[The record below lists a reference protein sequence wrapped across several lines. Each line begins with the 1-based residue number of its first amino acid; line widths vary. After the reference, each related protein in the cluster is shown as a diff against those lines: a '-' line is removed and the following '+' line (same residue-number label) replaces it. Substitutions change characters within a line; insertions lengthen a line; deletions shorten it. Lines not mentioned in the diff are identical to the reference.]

1 MSFQVKLIVNH
12 RTYLRGLTSKGTKAC
27 TKRFSEIISRVRIEI
42 IILMDRLTNL
52 NPKVGSEV
60 PHPLLDVQGVRY
72 CVVYFILSQSKQP
85 TSSSRKNGENPK
97 SINNCQKRME
107 FGISRNMKMW
117 GRRRIHS
124 TAFIS
129 GKESNRFAVEDVEF
143 EGSIIKDQFKK
154 LQSDLTQGN
163 KANNLTS
170 ILSNK
175 NFLISC
181 YQNIKS
187 NPGNMTKSLD
197 KEDLDGIRF
206 TWFEEVSNSFRKG
219 SFNFKPSRRTYI
231 QKLDGKLR
239 PITIPS
245 PRDKIVQEGMRI
257 LLDAVFEKNFRAS
270 SHAFRAQ
277 RGCHTALNQI
287 KMKYGKVNWLIEG
300 DVQQQYPSID
310 HNILV
315 DLLREKIQD
324 EPFIDLIYKYMRV
337 GYGEKHTDKIN
348 PTKIGLAQGGLISP
362 VLSNIYMHPFDVWV
376 EDELIPKYTKGKR
389 KRSNPEYTKMIRSY
403 GKAKDKT
410 IRSTLSHDLNFC
422 RVHYTRYADDF
433 LIGVQESKK
442 TCELILRE
450 IKSFLEKRLALTL
463 NVSKTKIIHSTSDR
477 ALFLGY
483 HISCT
488 PIKKMRIGYNSK
500 NQLVRH
506 TTRTVLNAPIKT
518 VVEKLKEKGFLNSK
532 KMPTRNGRYINI
544 DLWNIVENHK
554 VLEKGILNYY
564 AMANNYGRLAARVHY
579 SLKYSCALTIS
590 SKMKLKT
597 MRGAFKKYGK
607 NLTVTVN
614 DRSISYPKIP
624 YSRPK
629 RVFSNYEADFDATLN
644 RLVYRFKRHAGNLKG
659 PCIICKCN
667 TNIEV
672 HHIRKLKD
680 VTKKKD
686 WLSVTMAKYS
696 RKQVPV
702 CRTCH
707 QKIHLGV
714 YDGSKL

>member
-1 MSFQVKLIVNH
+1 
-12 RTYLRGLTSKGTKAC
+12 
-27 TKRFSEIISRVRIEI
+27 
-42 IILMDRLTNL
+42 MDRLTNL

-337 GYGEKHTDKIN
+337 GYGEKHTDKID

>member
-337 GYGEKHTDKIN
+337 GYGEKHTDKID

-644 RLVYRFKRHAGNLKG
+644 RLVYRFKRHAGYLKG

>member
-1 MSFQVKLIVNH
+1 MFFQVKLIVNH

-245 PRDKIVQEGMRI
+245 LRDKIVQEGMRI

-348 PTKIGLAQGGLISP
+348 ATKIGLAQGGLISP

-410 IRSTLSHDLNFC
+410 IRSTLSHDPNFC
-422 RVHYTRYADDF
+422 RVHYIRYADDF

-463 NVSKTKIIHSTSDR
+463 NISKTKIIHSTSDR

-597 MRGAFKKYGK
+597 MKGAFKKYGK
-607 NLTVTVN
+607 NLTVIVN

-629 RVFSNYEADFDATLN
+629 RIFSNYEADFDATLN
-644 RLVYRFKRHAGNLKG
+644 RLVYRFKRHAGNLEG

-672 HHIRKLKD
+672 HHIRKLED

>member
-1 MSFQVKLIVNH
+1 
-12 RTYLRGLTSKGTKAC
+12 
-27 TKRFSEIISRVRIEI
+27 
-42 IILMDRLTNL
+42 MDRLTNL

>member
-1 MSFQVKLIVNH
+1 MFFQFKLIVNH
-12 RTYLRGLTSKGTKAC
+12 RTYLRGLTSKGTTAC
-27 TKRFSEIISRVRIEI
+27 TKRPSEIISRVRVEI
-42 IILMDRLTNL
+42 KILMDRLTNL
-52 NPKVGSEV
+52 NPKAGSEV

-72 CVVYFILSQSKQP
+72 CVVYFIFSQSKQP

-97 SINNCQKRME
+97 SKHNCQKRME

-124 TAFIS
+124 TTFIS
-129 GKESNRFAVEDVEF
+129 GKESNRFAVEEVKF
-143 EGSIIKDQFKK
+143 EGSTIKDQFKK
-154 LQSDLTQGN
+154 LKSDLKQGN
-163 KANNLTS
+163 KANNLTT

-175 NFLISC
+175 NFLIGC

-197 KEDLDGIRF
+197 KEYLDGISSI
-206 TWFEEVSNSFRKG
+206 WFEEVSNSFRKG
-219 SFNFKPSRRTYI
+219 SFNFKPSRRIYF
-231 QKLDGKLR
+231 QKLDKKLR
-239 PITIPS
+239 LLTIPS
-245 PRDKIVQEGMRI
+245 PRDEIIQEGMRI
-257 LLDAVFEKNFRAS
+257 LLDAVFEKNFRDS
-270 SHAFRAQ
+270 SHAFRSQ
-277 RGCHTALNQI
+277 RGCHTALNRI

-315 DLLREKIQD
+315 DILREKIQD

-337 GYGEKHTDKIN
+337 GYGEKSTDKIN
-348 PTKIGLAQGGLISP
+348 PTKIGLAQGGSISP

-376 EDELIPKYTKGKR
+376 EDELIPKYMKGAR
-389 KRSNPEYTKMIRSY
+389 KKANPEYTRIIRTC

-410 IRSTLSHDLNFC
+410 IRTTISHDPNFV
-422 RVHYTRYADDF
+422 RVYYTRYADNF
-433 LIGVQESKK
+433 LIGVQGSKK
-442 TCELILRE
+442 TCELIVRE
-450 IKSFLEKRLALTL
+450 IQNFLEKKLALIL
-463 NVSKTKIIHSTSDR
+463 NVDKIKITHSTTDQ

-488 PIKKMRIGYNSK
+488 PIEKMRIGYNSK

-506 TTRTVLNAPIKT
+506 TARTVLNAPLKN

-544 DLWNIVENHK
+544 DLWNIVENYK

-564 AMANNYGRLAARVHY
+564 AMANNYGRFAAKVHY
-579 SLKYSCALTIS
+579 SLKYSCALTIC
-590 SKMKLKT
+590 SKMKLRT

-614 DRSISYPKIP
+614 DRSISYPKIS

-629 RVFSNYEADFDATLN
+629 KIFPNSEADFDATLN

-659 PCIICKCN
+659 PCIICKCD

-672 HHIRKLKD
+672 HHVRKLKD
-680 VTKKKD
+680 VAKKKIGF
-686 WLSVTMAKYS
+686 
-696 RKQVPV
+696 R
-702 CRTCH
+702 
-707 QKIHLGV
+707 
-714 YDGSKL
+714 